1 MFVELM
7 PLLAGRT
14 VLTTVAK
21 VDDKTI
27 LPTRGVVVCRLESH
41 PLAVGAAPTLPW
53 VISIVVVQ
61 HRRIPACLKL
71 KANLR
76 VFVDSSGWPSAFCF

>member
-14 VLTTVAK
+14 LLITVAK
-21 VDDKTI
+21 VDGGR
-27 LPTRGVVVCRLESH
+27 LPIDTFFVEVTPYYQMINRTPVVC
-41 PLAVGAAPTLPW
+41 
-53 VISIVVVQ
+53 

-76 VFVDSSGWPSAFCF
+76 VFVDFSG